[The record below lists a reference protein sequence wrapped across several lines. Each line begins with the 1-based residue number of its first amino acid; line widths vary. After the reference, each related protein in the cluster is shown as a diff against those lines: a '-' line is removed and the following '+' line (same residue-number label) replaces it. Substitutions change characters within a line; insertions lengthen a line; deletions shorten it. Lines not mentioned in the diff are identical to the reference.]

1 MPVTCPQF
9 LRHQAYTNS
18 EQGLPLDQ
26 EGWAQAQY
34 RCYKFMQQKGDM
46 IIIFPGEYHLGIN
59 TGWNLNEA
67 VNFGT
72 QNWLEEAKR
81 YELCTCSKSDGTEDS
96 AIELDIAEIELGM
109 QLN

>member
-1 MPVTCPQF
+1 M
-9 LRHQAYTNS
+9 
-18 EQGLPLDQ
+18 DQ

-34 RCYKFMQQKGDM
+34 RCYMLMQQKGDM
-46 IIIFPGEYHLGIN
+46 IITVPGVYHSGIN
-59 TGWNLNEA
+59 TGWNLNEV

-81 YELCTCSKSDGTEDS
+81 YELWTCLKSDGTEDS
-96 AIELDIAEIELGM
+96 AIKLDIAEIELGM